1 MGNNTDSRR
10 EQIYN
15 EVIRILSSDL
25 EVPAEDIERDMDLN
39 TELPFDSLQLY
50 EFVIDLEEA
59 YNIKLPDEM
68 LDQMKT
74 IDDIVSLIMQLTEG
88 KCKASAGKFS

>member
-1 MGNNTDSRR
+1 MGTANPDSRR

-15 EVIRILSSDL
+15 DVIRILSADL
-25 EVPAEDIERDMDLN
+25 EVSVDEIATDTDLN

-50 EFVIDLEEA
+50 EFVIDLEENF
-59 YNIKLPDEM
+59 NIKLPDEM

-74 IDDIVSLIMQLTEG
+74 VDDIVNLIMRLTEE
-88 KCKASAGKFS
+88 

>member
-1 MGNNTDSRR
+1 MGDSRR
-10 EQIYN
+10 EEIYN
-15 EVIRILSSDL
+15 EVLRILSTDL
-25 EVPAEDIERDMDLN
+25 EVPVDDIERDMDLN

-74 IDDIVSLIMQLTEG
+74 VDDIVSLIMQLTEG
-88 KCKASAGKFS
+88 K

>member
-1 MGNNTDSRR
+1 MDDSRR
-10 EQIYN
+10 EQIYK
-15 EVIRILSSDL
+15 EVIRILSADL
-25 EVPAEDIERDMDLN
+25 EVSAEDIDTTMDLN

-74 IDDIVSLIMQLTEG
+74 VDDIVSLIMQLTEG
-88 KCKASAGKFS
+88 K

>member
-1 MGNNTDSRR
+1 MDDSRR
-10 EQIYN
+10 EQIYK
-15 EVIRILSSDL
+15 EVIRILSTDL
-25 EVPAEDIERDMDLN
+25 EVSPEDIANDTDLN

-74 IDDIVSLIMQLTEG
+74 VDDIVNLIMQLTEG
-88 KCKASAGKFS
+88 K

>member
-1 MGNNTDSRR
+1 MDDSRR
-10 EQIYN
+10 EQIYK
-15 EVIRILSSDL
+15 EVIRILSTDL
-25 EVPAEDIERDMDLN
+25 EVSADEIDTTMDLN

-74 IDDIVSLIMQLTEG
+74 VDDIVNLIMRLTEG
-88 KCKASAGKFS
+88 K

>member
-1 MGNNTDSRR
+1 MGNAKNPDSRR
-10 EQIYN
+10 EQIYT
-15 EVIRILSSDL
+15 EVIRILSTDL
-25 EVPAEDIERDMDLN
+25 EVPAEDIERDMNLN

-50 EFVIDLEEA
+50 EFVIDLEET

-74 IDDIVSLIMQLTEG
+74 VDDIVNLIMRLTE
-88 KCKASAGKFS
+88 

>member
-1 MGNNTDSRR
+1 MGDSRR
-10 EQIYN
+10 EEIYN
-15 EVIRILSSDL
+15 EVLRILSSDL
-25 EVPAEDIERDMDLN
+25 EVPVDDIERDMDLN
-39 TELPFDSLQLY
+39 TELPFHSLQLY

-74 IDDIVSLIMQLTEG
+74 VDDIVSLIMQLTEG
-88 KCKASAGKFS
+88 K

>member
-1 MGNNTDSRR
+1 MIMGDSANTDSRR

-15 EVIRILSSDL
+15 EVIRILSTDL
-25 EVPAEDIERDMDLN
+25 EVSADEIANDTILN

-59 YNIKLPDEM
+59 FNIKLPDEM

-74 IDDIVSLIMQLTEG
+74 VDDIISLIIRLTEG
-88 KCKASAGKFS
+88 K

>member
-1 MGNNTDSRR
+1 MDDSRR
-10 EQIYN
+10 EQIYKD
-15 EVIRILSSDL
+15 VLRILSTDL
-25 EVPAEDIERDMDLN
+25 EVSADEIDTAMDLN

-74 IDDIVSLIMQLTEG
+74 VDDIVNLIMRLTEG
-88 KCKASAGKFS
+88 K

>member
-1 MGNNTDSRR
+1 MDDSRR
-10 EQIYN
+10 EQIYKK
-15 EVIRILSSDL
+15 VIRILSTDL
-25 EVPAEDIERDMDLN
+25 EVSAEDIDTAMDLN

-74 IDDIVSLIMQLTEG
+74 VDDIVNLIMRLTDG
-88 KCKASAGKFS
+88 K

>member
-1 MGNNTDSRR
+1 MGDSRR
-10 EQIYN
+10 EEIYN
-15 EVIRILSSDL
+15 EVLRILSSDL
-25 EVPAEDIERDMDLN
+25 EVSVDDIERDMDLN

-88 KCKASAGKFS
+88 K

>member
-1 MGNNTDSRR
+1 MSMGTANPDSRR

-15 EVIRILSSDL
+15 DVIRILSADL
-25 EVPAEDIERDMDLN
+25 EVSVDEIATDTNLN

-50 EFVIDLEEA
+50 EFVIDLEENF
-59 YNIKLPDEM
+59 NIKLPDEM

-74 IDDIVSLIMQLTEG
+74 VDDIVNLIMRLTEE
-88 KCKASAGKFS
+88 

>member
-1 MGNNTDSRR
+1 VIMDDSRR
-10 EQIYN
+10 EQIYK
-15 EVIRILSSDL
+15 EVIRILSADL
-25 EVPAEDIERDMDLN
+25 EVSAEDIDTTMDLN

-74 IDDIVSLIMQLTEG
+74 VDDIVNLIMRLTDG
-88 KCKASAGKFS
+88 K

>member
-1 MGNNTDSRR
+1 MDDSRR

-15 EVIRILSSDL
+15 EVIRILSTDL
-25 EVPAEDIERDMDLN
+25 EVSADEIANDTMLN

-74 IDDIVSLIMQLTEG
+74 VDDIVSLIMRLTEG
-88 KCKASAGKFS
+88 K

>member
-1 MGNNTDSRR
+1 VIMDDSRR
-10 EQIYN
+10 EQIYK
-15 EVIRILSSDL
+15 EVIRILSADL
-25 EVPAEDIERDMDLN
+25 EVSAEDIDTTMDLN

-74 IDDIVSLIMQLTEG
+74 VDDIVNLIIRLTDG
-88 KCKASAGKFS
+88 K

>member
-1 MGNNTDSRR
+1 MIMDDSRR
-10 EQIYN
+10 EQIYK
-15 EVIRILSSDL
+15 EVIRILSADL
-25 EVPAEDIERDMDLN
+25 EVSAEDIDTTMDLN

-59 YNIKLPDEM
+59 YSIKLPDEM

-74 IDDIVSLIMQLTEG
+74 VDDIVNLIMRLTDG
-88 KCKASAGKFS
+88 K

>member
-39 TELPFDSLQLY
+39 TEIPFDSLQLY

-74 IDDIVSLIMQLTEG
+74 IDDIVSLIMQVTEG
-88 KCKASAGKFS
+88 K

>member
-1 MGNNTDSRR
+1 MDESRR

-15 EVIRILSSDL
+15 EVIRILSTDL
-25 EVPAEDIERDMDLN
+25 EVSPDEIANDTMLN
-39 TELPFDSLQLY
+39 SELPIDSLQLY

-74 IDDIVSLIMQLTEG
+74 VDDIVSLIIRLTEG
-88 KCKASAGKFS
+88 K

>member
-1 MGNNTDSRR
+1 MGNAKNPDSRR
-10 EQIYN
+10 EEIYN
-15 EVIRILSSDL
+15 EVMRILSSDL
-25 EVPAEDIERDMDLN
+25 EVPVEDIARDMDLD

-74 IDDIVSLIMQLTEG
+74 IDDIVNLIMRLTEG
-88 KCKASAGKFS
+88 K